1 MEAKDVAG
9 IFGGPI
15 KFVED
20 IAGFLVK
27 PLLGVWG
34 IIIWLVETWCEL
46 IVTVLS
52 LLGWLAAIAAF
63 FLMSTGAWLFGG
75 IALVAALF
83 LFAGNEFFKLVE
95 FWLSGKGYTTAPAK
109 FVGDIVG
116 TAIGFVFLYGLL
128 FGIYVFLLPMNWLL
142 AMILVF
148 APKSVLSSI
157 ARFIRHFLAML
168 KDQVGGKPGGAAPA
182 PAQKG

>member
-9 IFGGPI
+9 IFSGPI

-52 LLGWLAAIAAF
+52 ILGWLAAIAALL
-63 FLMSTGAWLFGG
+63 LMAMGMWLFGG
-75 IALVAALF
+75 IALVVALL
-83 LFAGNEFFKLVE
+83 LFAGRDFFKLVE

-116 TAIGFVFLYGLL
+116 TAIGFVLLYGLL
-128 FGIYVFLLPMNWLL
+128 LAMYVFLLPMDWLL
-142 AMILVF
+142 AAIIVF
-148 APKSVLSSI
+148 ASMSVLSSI
-157 ARFIRHFLAML
+157 SRFIKNFLAMI
-168 KDQVGGKPGGAAPA
+168 KDQMAGKPAAPA
-182 PAQKG
+182 PAQKA

>member
-1 MEAKDVAG
+1 MEAKDAVG
-9 IFGGPI
+9 IFNGPI

-27 PLLGVWG
+27 PLLGIWG
-34 IIIWLVETWCEL
+34 IIIWLVEAWCEL
-46 IVTVLS
+46 IVTALAI
-52 LLGWLAAIAAF
+52 LGWLAAIAAF
-63 FLMSTGAWLFGG
+63 FLMATGAWLFGG

-83 LFAGNEFFKLVE
+83 LFAGREFFNLVE

-116 TAIGFVFLYGLL
+116 TIIGFALFYGLL
-128 FGIYVFLLPMNWLL
+128 LAVYIFLFPMNWLL
-142 AMILVF
+142 AAIIVF
-148 APKSVLSSI
+148 ASKSVLSSI

-168 KDQVGGKPGGAAPA
+168 KDQVGGKP
-182 PAQKG
+182 K